1 MANFNKGGKSAREA
15 VKEQAARSGFRRT
28 NYLRLE
34 VDESVIVRL
43 IDDHDEWIWI
53 HQHSFV
59 PTKGTPPDY
68 KSESGK
74 KWPETMGAVCRK
86 SKTKEG
92 DLVFPEFG
100 GECFICDEMTNP
112 SNKRGKYVQQ
122 IRVWARAVR
131 RDEIIGTKAML
142 ASGEIEEYQVGLPR
156 GYQDHEIDVDETD
169 AKGEPTGKTK
179 KERDVIVLNQAMSN
193 FFQKLQ
199 ACAETYGTVL
209 DRDYKITKIAE
220 GKETDFDIVPLDKI
234 FNDDGKPYTLQD
246 PKIREQYTKLLD
258 LEVVI
263 QEQASDD
270 YYDRFFDTRH
280 PFPVRETKDDES
292 KTEQKA
298 APKQRVAKREEPVAE
313 PDRTT
318 GPGYDGDMAGA
329 LPEENG
335 TGVTT
340 DETRARMDAMKQ
352 RLSNVTTASA
362 D

>member
-1 MANFNKGGKSAREA
+1 MANFNKGGKSAKEA
-15 VKEQAARSGFRRT
+15 VKEAAARSGFRRT
-28 NYLRLE
+28 NYLRLAE
-34 VDESVIVRL
+34 DESAIVRL
-43 IDDHDEWIWI
+43 VDDHDEWIWI

-59 PTKGTPPDY
+59 PTKGAPPDF

-92 DLVFPEFG
+92 DLVFPEFV

-112 SNKRGKYVQQ
+112 NNKRGKYFPQ
-122 IRVWARAVR
+122 IRVWARGVL

-142 ASGEIEEYQVGLPR
+142 ARGEIEEYQVGLAV
-156 GYQDHEIDVDETD
+156 GYQDREIEIEETD

-179 KERDVIVLNQAMSN
+179 KEKEIAVLNQAMSN

-209 DRDYKITKIAE
+209 DRDYKITKVGS
-220 GKETDFDIVPLDKI
+220 GKDTDFDIVPLDKI

-246 PKIREQYTKLLD
+246 PKVREQYTKLLD
-258 LEVVI
+258 LEAVI
-263 QEQASDD
+263 EEQASDD

-280 PFPVRETKDDES
+280 PFPVRETKDDET
-292 KTEQKA
+292 KDEPKA
-298 APKQRVAKREEPVAE
+298 APKQRVAKREEPQAAPAAAE
-313 PDRTT
+313 PEDDAPSDTRER
-318 GPGYDGDMAGA
+318 MAA
-329 LPEENG
+329 M
-335 TGVTT
+335 
-340 DETRARMDAMKQ
+340 RARIQNA
-352 RLSNVTTASA
+352 NTVSA